1 MAMIETQRRA
11 ARLER
16 SCGASANEWMRSAPP
31 IPGVERVEVFFSGG
45 GFAPH
50 RHDTYAIGVTMQ
62 GVQKFR
68 YRGGAECSVPGQ
80 VFVLHPDELHDGR
93 AGTEA
98 GLRYGILYI
107 DPRLIGSALE
117 HGRRALPFVRD
128 VVSND
133 RRLAAAIRAALE
145 DFDQPWEEMK
155 RDQLLLD
162 LAEALVA
169 CEGSPRRTTVARPH
183 LKAVAAARAL
193 LDACI
198 DREVSSTELENVT
211 GLSRFEL
218 ARHFRACLGT
228 SPYRY
233 LILRRLDRAR
243 AMLRGGAS
251 LAESALACGFS
262 DQSHM
267 TRHFKKAYG
276 LPPGRWTALIRPASF
291 TVA

>member
-1 MAMIETQRRA
+1 
-11 ARLER
+11 
-16 SCGASANEWMRSAPP
+16 MRFAPST
-31 IPGVERVEVFFSGG
+31 PGVERVQVSFASG

-50 RHDTYAIGVTMQ
+50 RHDTYAIGVTLQ

-80 VFVLHPDELHDGR
+80 FFVLHPDELHDGR
-93 AGTEA
+93 PGTEA

-107 DPRLIGSALE
+107 EPRLIGAVLSD
-117 HGRRALPFVRD
+117 GQRALPFARD

-133 RRLAAAIRAALE
+133 VRLATAIKAALN
-145 DFDQPWEEMK
+145 DFDIPWEEMK
-155 RDQLLLD
+155 RDQILLD

-169 CEGSPRRTTVARPH
+169 CEGPARRSAIPRPH
-183 LKAVAAARAL
+183 VKAVAAARAF
-193 LDACI
+193 LDACTN
-198 DREVSSTELENVT
+198 REVNSTELEDIT

-243 AMLRGGAS
+243 TMLRAGAP
-251 LAESALACGFS
+251 LAESALACGFA

-267 TRHFKKAYG
+267 TRHFRKAYG
-276 LPPGRWTALIRPASF
+276 LSPGRWAMLAVI
-291 TVA
+291 